1 MFHTMDTFRKG
12 QHAGLPES
20 KLTQLTQIN
29 KPSTGKMKLKK
40 FLKSKDQSLFY
51 SLFFG
56 LYP

>member
-1 MFHTMDTFRKG
+1 MDTFRKG